1 MLFFYFCCTSSDTRN
16 VENRRPNIILIFTDD
31 QGYGDVA
38 IHNNQDINTP
48 ELDALARKSVR
59 LDNFR
64 SQAVCSASRA
74 TLLTGRNFL
83 KTLLTGLNIYTQKR

>member
-1 MLFFYFCCTSSDTRN
+1 MLFFYFGCASSDIRN
-16 VENRRPNIILIFTDD
+16 VENRHPNIILIFTDD

-64 SQAVCSASRA
+64 SQAVCSPSRIY
-74 TLLTGRNFL
+74 FL
-83 KTLLTGLNIYTQKR
+83 